1 MLAWLVLLLLVICE
15 AVGIGWWLRK
25 EFYPV
30 IFNGWAVLIYSSILA
45 ADFIVAWLVSTLYAP
60 GGTAGIA
67 LLALIGVA
75 LVVVVALMTLFFRWV
90 VRHDMN
96 DIPK

>member
-1 MLAWLVLLLLVICE
+1 MGAWLVLLLVVIGE
-15 AVGIGWWLRK
+15 AAGIGWWLRK

-45 ADFIVAWLVSTLYAP
+45 ADFIVAWLVSTLFAP
-60 GGTAGIA
+60 GGTGGIA
-67 LLALIGVA
+67 LLAMIGVA
-75 LVVVVALMTLFFRWV
+75 LVVVVALVALFFLWV

>member
-1 MLAWLVLLLLVICE
+1 MLAWLVLLLLVIGE
-15 AVGIGWWLRK
+15 AAGIGWWLRK

-30 IFNGWAVLIYSSILA
+30 IFNGWAVLIYSAILA
-45 ADFIVAWLVSTLYAP
+45 ADFIVAWLVSMLYAP
-60 GGTAGIA
+60 GGTGGIA
-67 LLALIGVA
+67 LLAVIGVA
-75 LVVVVALMTLFFRWV
+75 LVVVVALMTFFFRWV